1 MRFRITILINEVI
14 VFSRCVINNILEQ
27 TNALAKTPDFC

>member
-14 VFSRCVINNILEQ
+14 VFSRFVINNILEQ
-27 TNALAKTPDFC
+27 INALAKTPDFC